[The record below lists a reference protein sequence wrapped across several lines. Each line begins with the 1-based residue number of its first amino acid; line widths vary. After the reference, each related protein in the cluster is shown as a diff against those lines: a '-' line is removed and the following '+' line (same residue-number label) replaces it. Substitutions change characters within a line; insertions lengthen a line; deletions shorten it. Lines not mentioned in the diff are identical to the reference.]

1 MDATIDG
8 ARIFYTTVGSE
19 SAYPLIVLHGGPGFD
34 HTEMHPWLDPLSD
47 TFRLIYVDQ
56 RGQGRSDRVDPATL
70 TLERFAQDVSA
81 LARALDL
88 ARYAV
93 LGHSFGAFVA
103 LTHAI
108 ETGEASHYVISG
120 GTASFSKTGKE
131 IEENLERFEPAG
143 LREEVQRSWAL
154 EPQARTQADV
164 ERIWEMQAPFHFATS
179 RCEAYERYMEASANA
194 IYAPEV
200 LAHFAANEYAIEY
213 EDQLGRVTRPTLI
226 ITGAHDRTCT
236 PRAARDMQAGIADS
250 ELVVLPDAGHM
261 SFVEQPG
268 MYFTAVRDFFRRHPV
283 AEQT

>member
-88 ARYAV
+88 ARYAM

>member
-268 MYFTAVRDFFRRHPV
+268 MYFTAVRDYFRRHPV